1 MPSKVIIPET
11 FLLGKLKTVDRIRIF
26 QISVVCHSE
35 NTAISGKVLP
45 AFPVHAVFFLPLNPY
60 CCWQGTEELND
71 DIKHLKINK
80 LTLVTEV
87 LSLAC
92 QYKSNHELAGFKH
105 VPDIQGWPSPTV
117 TAARSVVTQLCLFA
131 NIWYIKVEINIKL
144 DVKTWKQNITP
155 KK

>member
-105 VPDIQGWPSPTV
+105 VPDIQGRPVLQWQQHGLSLHSCASSRIFDT
-117 TAARSVVTQLCLFA
+117 L
-131 NIWYIKVEINIKL
+131 K
-144 DVKTWKQNITP
+144 WKSILSLM
-155 KK
+155 